1 VDLQNQLRGVANELE
16 EIGGSK
22 DDVELIAK
30 LRSEATR
37 LDVEEREARRKEL
50 VLAAKKLLKIGK

>member
-1 VDLQNQLRGVANELE
+1 MDLQNQLRGVANELE